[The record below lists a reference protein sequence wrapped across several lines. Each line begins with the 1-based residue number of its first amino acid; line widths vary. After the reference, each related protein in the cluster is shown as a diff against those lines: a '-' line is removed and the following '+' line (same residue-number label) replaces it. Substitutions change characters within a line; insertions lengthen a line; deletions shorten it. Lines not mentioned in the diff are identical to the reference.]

1 MVDTFRDL
9 ATLHASLDGMVRFD
23 GDGIEVLDEV
33 AVRNHLV
40 DELVWTAVFGTGDVQ
55 DASRWLIRVL
65 APALGAFPASI
76 QELYMAAGRNE
87 YANVTTPAI
96 NLRTM
101 TYDLARTVMRA
112 AHTTNSK
119 QIIFELA
126 RSETGYTAQRPAEYA
141 SAVLAAAIKENWHGP
156 VFIQGDHY
164 QANAKKYAADAKTEI
179 SAVAN
184 LARDAIAAGY
194 GNIDIDSSTLV
205 DLSYQTLK
213 DQQRA
218 NYVNTAYL
226 TKVVR
231 EAEPKGVTVSVGGEI
246 GEVGKTNS
254 TVADLDAFM
263 EGYLEELER
272 LGKESGSPLTGIS
285 KISVQTGTSHG
296 GVVMPDGSIKEVS
309 VDFETLGNLSEAA
322 KKKYGIGGAVQ
333 HGASTLPE
341 SAFSHFAKVNAVEVH
356 LATAFQNAIYDNDA
370 FPKDLLDDIYAYLG
384 ENFAD
389 TRKPDQT
396 DAQFNYTTRKNAFGP
411 FKERIWSLPDDV
423 KSTILGELQPR
434 FEQIMQE
441 LNIAGLGALVDKYIT
456 PVDVP
461 VPAPASLL
469 AKRT

>member
-9 ATLHASLDGMVRFD
+9 ATLHASLDGIVRFD

-263 EGYLEELER
+263 EGYLE
-272 LGKESGSPLTGIS
+272 
-285 KISVQTGTSHG
+285 
-296 GVVMPDGSIKEVS
+296 
-309 VDFETLGNLSEAA
+309 
-322 KKKYGIGGAVQ
+322 
-333 HGASTLPE
+333 
-341 SAFSHFAKVNAVEVH
+341 
-356 LATAFQNAIYDNDA
+356 
-370 FPKDLLDDIYAYLG
+370 
-384 ENFAD
+384 
-389 TRKPDQT
+389 
-396 DAQFNYTTRKNAFGP
+396 
-411 FKERIWSLPDDV
+411 
-423 KSTILGELQPR
+423 
-434 FEQIMQE
+434 
-441 LNIAGLGALVDKYIT
+441 
-456 PVDVP
+456 
-461 VPAPASLL
+461 
-469 AKRT
+469 